1 MRKLLAASKI
11 IVLVLFV
18 GITPVQAME
27 LNNKANAVEDQ
38 ERLFDSEYVVVSE
51 KAAIRSGAGSSYELI
66 EYVYKDDIIQ
76 VRSIKNGW
84 AKVNWKGRIGYI
96 KTTALR
102 KKIKVKLYMEKKDKI
117 ILLIEDDFDIRN
129 GIRILL
135 ESQGYEIIE
144 AKNGREGLKKL
155 NETISLV
162 ILDIIMPEMSGIEV
176 CKKIR
181 ESWYV
186 PILFLTAKS
195 SETDKLEGFSAGG
208 DDYLVKP
215 FSYVELM
222 ARVKSLLR
230 RCSVYNTNYTGNQL
244 QKNKWLHYNSL
255 DICMFSNSVKCNGKD
270 MELTEKEYQ
279 ILKLLASY
287 PDKVFSVENIF
298 ESVWQEVYVN
308 SASNTVMVHI
318 KNLRSKMKKCGNCDS
333 VVKTVWGKGYRFEEN
348 IPQNNA

>member
-1 MRKLLAASKI
+1 
-11 IVLVLFV
+11 
-18 GITPVQAME
+18 
-27 LNNKANAVEDQ
+27 
-38 ERLFDSEYVVVSE
+38 
-51 KAAIRSGAGSSYELI
+51 
-66 EYVYKDDIIQ
+66 
-76 VRSIKNGW
+76 
-84 AKVNWKGRIGYI
+84 
-96 KTTALR
+96 
-102 KKIKVKLYMEKKDKI
+102 MEKKDKI

-195 SETDKLEGFSAGG
+195 SETDKLEGVSEGG

-348 IPQNNA
+348 IPQNNT

>member
-1 MRKLLAASKI
+1 M
-11 IVLVLFV
+11 
-18 GITPVQAME
+18 G
-27 LNNKANAVEDQ
+27 
-38 ERLFDSEYVVVSE
+38 
-51 KAAIRSGAGSSYELI
+51 
-66 EYVYKDDIIQ
+66 
-76 VRSIKNGW
+76 
-84 AKVNWKGRIGYI
+84 
-96 KTTALR
+96 
-102 KKIKVKLYMEKKDKI
+102 KKDKI

-135 ESQGYEIIE
+135 ESQGYKIIE

-230 RCSVYNTNYTGNQL
+230 RCSVYNTN
-244 QKNKWLHYNSL
+244 
-255 DICMFSNSVKCNGKD
+255 
-270 MELTEKEYQ
+270 
-279 ILKLLASY
+279 
-287 PDKVFSVENIF
+287 
-298 ESVWQEVYVN
+298 
-308 SASNTVMVHI
+308 
-318 KNLRSKMKKCGNCDS
+318 
-333 VVKTVWGKGYRFEEN
+333 
-348 IPQNNA
+348 

>member
-1 MRKLLAASKI
+1 
-11 IVLVLFV
+11 
-18 GITPVQAME
+18 
-27 LNNKANAVEDQ
+27 
-38 ERLFDSEYVVVSE
+38 
-51 KAAIRSGAGSSYELI
+51 
-66 EYVYKDDIIQ
+66 
-76 VRSIKNGW
+76 
-84 AKVNWKGRIGYI
+84 
-96 KTTALR
+96 
-102 KKIKVKLYMEKKDKI
+102 MEKKDKI

-230 RCSVYNTNYTGNQL
+230 RCSVYLSIRTILVINYR
-244 QKNKWLHYNSL
+244 K
-255 DICMFSNSVKCNGKD
+255 INGCIIIRWIFVCFP
-270 MELTEKEYQ
+270 
-279 ILKLLASY
+279 IL
-287 PDKVFSVENIF
+287 
-298 ESVWQEVYVN
+298 
-308 SASNTVMVHI
+308 
-318 KNLRSKMKKCGNCDS
+318 
-333 VVKTVWGKGYRFEEN
+333 
-348 IPQNNA
+348 

>member
-1 MRKLLAASKI
+1 
-11 IVLVLFV
+11 
-18 GITPVQAME
+18 
-27 LNNKANAVEDQ
+27 
-38 ERLFDSEYVVVSE
+38 
-51 KAAIRSGAGSSYELI
+51 
-66 EYVYKDDIIQ
+66 
-76 VRSIKNGW
+76 
-84 AKVNWKGRIGYI
+84 
-96 KTTALR
+96 
-102 KKIKVKLYMEKKDKI
+102 MEKKDKI

-333 VVKTVWGKGYRFEEN
+333 VVKTVWGKGYRFEKN
-348 IPQNNA
+348 G

>member
-1 MRKLLAASKI
+1 
-11 IVLVLFV
+11 
-18 GITPVQAME
+18 
-27 LNNKANAVEDQ
+27 
-38 ERLFDSEYVVVSE
+38 
-51 KAAIRSGAGSSYELI
+51 
-66 EYVYKDDIIQ
+66 
-76 VRSIKNGW
+76 
-84 AKVNWKGRIGYI
+84 
-96 KTTALR
+96 
-102 KKIKVKLYMEKKDKI
+102 MEKKDKI

-230 RCSVYNTNYTGNQL
+230 RCSV
-244 QKNKWLHYNSL
+244 
-255 DICMFSNSVKCNGKD
+255 C
-270 MELTEKEYQ
+270 
-279 ILKLLASY
+279 SY
-287 PDKVFSVENIF
+287 HSR
-298 ESVWQEVYVN
+298 
-308 SASNTVMVHI
+308 T
-318 KNLRSKMKKCGNCDS
+318 L
-333 VVKTVWGKGYRFEEN
+333 
-348 IPQNNA
+348 